1 MPFAVTTV
9 QVLVPGCRGFTS
21 VQYQGYRRWRINIHL
36 LGGVRL
42 LIHHSDPAESSIHFH
57 TNTTVHLE
65 GGMSPWSYTSFF
77 SQKPKLKL
85 NSYVSSTTSV
95 R

>member
-9 QVLVPGCRGFTS
+9 QILIPARPGGGVEVLLV
-21 VQYQGYRRWRINIHL
+21 QGYRRWRISVFHL

-65 GGMSPWSYTSFF
+65 GGMSP
-77 SQKPKLKL
+77 
-85 NSYVSSTTSV
+85 
-95 R
+95 